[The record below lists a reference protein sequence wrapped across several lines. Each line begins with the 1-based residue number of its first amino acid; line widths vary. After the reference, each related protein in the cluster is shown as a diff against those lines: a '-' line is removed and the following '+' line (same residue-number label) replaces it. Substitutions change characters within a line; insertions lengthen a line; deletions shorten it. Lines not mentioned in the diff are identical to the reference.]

1 MRYFILG
8 ATQARDER
16 GLAVPLGGARL
27 RALLAALALRPGRTV
42 PVADLVADVWAD
54 DPPQDSPAALQA
66 LVGRLRRAL
75 GRDAVVSAPGGY
87 RLAAGRE
94 DVDLYGFERLADEG
108 AAQLAAGDAEGA
120 ARTLREAL
128 GLWRGPAL
136 ADLPDRSGGDHG
148 VRPEARRFAALR
160 QRIEADLRRG
170 SADSAL
176 AELTALTAEHPYDE
190 PLHAQLIRALR
201 DAGRRADALAA
212 YERLRRT
219 LADDLGT
226 DPGPEPAA
234 LHAALL
240 AEPPPSRAPA
250 PDADPQGQARG
261 NIRPRLTSFVGRER
275 DIADLRADLA
285 RSRLVTLT
293 GPGGSGK
300 TRLAEE
306 AAPPGA
312 WLVELAPLDD
322 PSAVPGAVLSALGLR
337 ETQLA
342 AREDRAPVRRD
353 ATARLVEHLGR
364 RRMLLVLDNCEHVV
378 GAAAELAEVL

>member
-8 ATQARDER
+8 ATQARDGR
-16 GLAVPLGGARL
+16 GVTVPLGGARL

-66 LVGRLRRAL
+66 LIGRLRRAL
-75 GRDAVVSAPGGY
+75 GRDAVVSVPGGY
-87 RLAAGRE
+87 RIAAGRE
-94 DVDLYGFERLADEG
+94 DVDLSVFERLADEG
-108 AAQLAAGDAEGA
+108 AARLAAGDAEGA

-136 ADLPDRSGGDHG
+136 ADLPDRAGGDHG

-170 SADSAL
+170 RADSAL
-176 AELTALTAEHPYDE
+176 AELTALTADHPYDE

-201 DAGRRADALAA
+201 DSGRRADALVA
-212 YERLRRT
+212 YERLRRA

-240 AEPPPSRAPA
+240 SEPPPGPARA
-250 PDADPQGQARG
+250 PDADPQARGG

-275 DIADLRADLA
+275 DVADLRADLGA
-285 RSRLVTLT
+285 FRLVTLT

-337 ETQLA
+337 ETQLGS
-342 AREDRAPVRRD
+342 RDDRAPARRD
-353 ATARLVEHLGR
+353 ATALLVEHLAR
-364 RRMLLVLDNCEHVV
+364 RRVLLVLDNCEHV
-378 GAAAELAEVL
+378 